1 MQWQIVNWAV
11 HNYFENKRRWK
22 NHNLHEIQPNLH
34 IDFLASK
41 NDQRGISPD
50 IIIP

>member
-1 MQWQIVNWAV
+1 MQWANCKLGMY
-11 HNYFENKRRWK
+11 NFFENKRHGK
-22 NHNLHEIQPNLH
+22 DHNLHEIQPNLH

-41 NDQRGISPD
+41 NDQHGISPD